1 MNNQRSK
8 EQELLFTLGSLPR
21 NMVSHHGTENL
32 TEFVLHGICQEGFGI
47 SKAAYFINNPDFDFL
62 KGVAGY
68 NDEESYKAKDTC
80 WNEKDAFTSCM
91 LSSNFN
97 QQVRQM
103 HDKSFSRG
111 HQSEIEAV
119 KKLAHVLGF
128 KAPGHHAW
136 DVKYDNHGLF
146 IFEVPEN
153 PVHTQDHLY
162 NFLHLLGFCPVF

>member
-80 WNEKDAFTSCM
+80 WNEKDEFTSCM